1 MRKSDKIKNLKQ
13 ANLVAEQR
21 YLLGKGIITET
32 EFNATL
38 LEDKKRYYYS
48 DDPQDAPDYDDEEEE
63 EDDDDNFREPEE
75 GDPNDIGV
83 KGRNLEFGG
92 EDY

>member
-1 MRKSDKIKNLKQ
+1 MRKLDKIKNLKQ
-13 ANLVAEQR
+13 ANLVVEQR
-21 YLLGKGIITET
+21 YLLGKGIITEA

-38 LEDKKRYYYS
+38 LEDKKRHYYS
-48 DDPQDAPDYDDEEEE
+48 DDPQDAPDYDDDDEEY
-63 EDDDDNFREPEE
+63 EDDSFREPEE